1 MARLYLLAA
10 SLNVWVLVL
19 ILAVA
24 FGMQLILSEPPCPL
38 CVVQRIALMMC
49 ALGPLY
55 VLLDVR
61 DGVLSY
67 RAIAI
72 GSGISIISALL
83 GVTASTRQVLLH
95 ILPSDRGFGSPLLG
109 LHLYTWSLIAFISQI
124 AASGLMLIG
133 AGALKE
139 QQSAPWRITNVTAV
153 VFLVI
158 VITNLISVIAEA
170 GFNWDLPAD
179 PVGYLLFK

>member
-10 SLNVWVLVL
+10 AANVWVLVL
-19 ILAVA
+19 ILALA
-24 FGMQLILSEPPCPL
+24 FGAQLMLGEPPCPL
-38 CVVQRIALMMC
+38 CVMQRIALMMC

-55 VLLDVR
+55 TLVQSR
-61 DGVLSY
+61 DAPVSY

-72 GSGISIISALL
+72 GSGIAIVSALL
-83 GVTASTRQVLLH
+83 GAAAASRQVLLH
-95 ILPSDRGFGSPLLG
+95 ILPGDQGFGSPLLG

-124 AASGLMLIG
+124 AASGLMLI
-133 AGALKE
+133 
-139 QQSAPWRITNVTAV
+139 SAAWIEEKPIPWRMTNVTAI

-158 VITNLISVIAEA
+158 VVVNLLSVIAEA
-170 GFNWDLPAD
+170 GFSWDLPSN